1 MIQVYTQPQ
10 FPQCRMMKQILINKK
25 IPFVEINIREN
36 SQARETLIKKGYRA
50 TPVVITDFIGEWAG
64 FRPDRLNQINPKH
77 QLAR

>member
-10 FPQCRMMKQILINKK
+10 CPQCRMTKQILINKQ

-36 SQARETLIKKGYRA
+36 SQAKETLIKKGYRA

-64 FRPDRLNQINPKH
+64 FRPDCLNQIKSQH
-77 QLAR
+77 QSAR

>member
-1 MIQVYTQPQ
+1 MT
-10 FPQCRMMKQILINKK
+10 KQILINKK

-50 TPVVITDFIGEWAG
+50 TPVVITDFIGEWVG